1 MEKKIMRRSAAD
13 NTYRHPDFH
22 GALSNGIEYLDRTY
36 GPDAVRAY
44 LWQFATSFY
53 EPLKEQMAARGLTP
67 LGEYLND
74 LYTAEGG
81 HVQLRSTADVLTVEV
96 AGSPDVLHMRKQ
108 AYTVARLYKEVTQ
121 TVNEAICDGT
131 AFRYEL
137 LEYDEET
144 GRSVQRFSRR
154 AA

>member
-1 MEKKIMRRSAAD
+1 
-13 NTYRHPDFH
+13 
-22 GALSNGIEYLDRTY
+22 
-36 GPDAVRAY
+36 
-44 LWQFATSFY
+44 
-53 EPLKEQMAARGLTP
+53 
-67 LGEYLND
+67 
-74 LYTAEGG
+74 
-81 HVQLRSTADVLTVEV
+81 
-96 AGSPDVLHMRKQ
+96 MRKQ
-108 AYTVARLYKEVTQ
+108 GYTVARLYKEVTQ